1 MEYKVE
7 LRKVEGKNYLVFNI
21 DAEELNIDL
30 NSSSQSNLR
39 DLFYKIINKLFVE
52 KIVFTLEKQ
61 EGYSE
66 SLYIDIAEDYI
77 KKLNN
82 EIENVYNNMPDELKN
97 KS

>member
-7 LRKVEGKNYLVFNI
+7 LRKVEEKNYLVFNI

-82 EIENVYNNMPDELKN
+82 EIENVYNNMPEELKN

>member
-7 LRKVEGKNYLVFNI
+7 LRKVEEKNYLVFNI
-21 DAEELNIDL
+21 DTEELNIDL

-61 EGYSE
+61 
-66 SLYIDIAEDYI
+66 
-77 KKLNN
+77 
-82 EIENVYNNMPDELKN
+82 
-97 KS
+97 

>member
-7 LRKVEGKNYLVFNI
+7 LRKVEEINYLVFNI

-52 KIVFTLEKQ
+52 KIVFILEKQ

-82 EIENVYNNMPDELKN
+82 EIENVYNNMPEELK
-97 KS
+97 KEE

>member
-7 LRKVEGKNYLVFNI
+7 LRKVEEKNYLVFNI
-21 DAEELNIDL
+21 DDEELSIDL
-30 NSSSQSNLR
+30 NSNSQSNLR
-39 DLFYKIINKLFVE
+39 DLFYKILKKLFVE
-52 KIVFTLEKQ
+52 KMVFTLEKQ

-82 EIENVYNNMPDELKN
+82 EIENVYNNIPEELKN
-97 KS
+97 IS

>member
-7 LRKVEGKNYLVFNI
+7 LRKVEEKNYLVFNI

-52 KIVFTLEKQ
+52 KIVFKLEKQ

-82 EIENVYNNMPDELKN
+82 EIENVYNNMPEELKN